1 MITVDNTFVEIKSKL
16 DYESYRNFVRF
27 TLFRGKGYKIG
38 PVSLFITLPILIL
51 LTLFMGIF
59 SKDTLSIILCISLFV
74 LLLLMLNLYFI
85 MPKISYKK
93 STPLL
98 ADEVIHRFYENHL
111 EVDAIGENVK
121 GADTYQY
128 TVFKMIYEVNSAFY
142 LKMTNGIAFIIPKK
156 YLDAGQIDYLNKFF
170 ANRFGDKY
178 KNCY

>member
-1 MITVDNTFVEIKSKL
+1 MVTVDNTLIEIKSKL

-38 PVSLFITLPILIL
+38 PVSLFTALPILIL

-59 SKDTLSIILCISLFV
+59 SQDTLSIILCVSLFV
-74 LLLLMLNLYFI
+74 LLILMLNLYFI
-85 MPKISYKK
+85 IPKVSYKK

-128 TVFKMIYEVNSAFY
+128 AVFKIIYEVNTAFY
-142 LKMTNGIAFIIPKK
+142 LKMANGIAFVISKK
-156 YLDAGQIDYLNKFF
+156 YLDAGQIDYLSKFF
-170 ANRFGDKY
+170 ANRFGNKY
-178 KNCY
+178 KNCF